1 MTRRTQT
8 PDAKKQSL
16 LRDLE
21 RALLD
26 AIAESPEVHR
36 TLYRLQ
42 RAGYTLQLSLDC
54 TGQGEPTPVHR
65 EEPAPTFR
73 IDAADLA
80 FLRSVGIDPT
90 RKRRSHPRG

>member
-1 MTRRTQT
+1 MDDLRR
-8 PDAKKQSL
+8 AL

-36 TLYRLQ
+36 TLSRLE
-42 RAGYTLQLSLDC
+42 REGFTLQVMLDC
-54 TGQGEPTPVHR
+54 QPKERAAALPDPV
-65 EEPAPTFR
+65 FR
-73 IDAADLA
+73 IDSTDLS

-90 RKRRSHPRG
+90 RRARRRRDG

>member
-1 MTRRTQT
+1 MDDLRR
-8 PDAKKQSL
+8 AL

-36 TLYRLQ
+36 TLSRLD
-42 RAGYTLQLSLDC
+42 REGFTLQVMLDC
-54 TGQGEPTPVHR
+54 QPKESTEPLPDPV
-65 EEPAPTFR
+65 FR
-73 IDAADLA
+73 IDSSDLS

-90 RKRRSHPRG
+90 RRTRRRRDG

>member
-1 MTRRTQT
+1 MDELRR
-8 PDAKKQSL
+8 SL

-36 TLYRLQ
+36 TLTRMH
-42 RAGYTLQLSLDC
+42 REGFTLQVLLEC
-54 TGQGEPTPVHR
+54 QPAGVAPLPAGE
-65 EEPAPTFR
+65 PTFR
-73 IDAADLA
+73 IDSQDLA

-90 RKRRSHPRG
+90 RKRRGHRAD